1 MMMKT
6 GFVSIIG
13 RPNAGKSTLLNR
25 LVGEKVSIVSDK
37 SQTTRLAIQG
47 IYEDETTQIVFV
59 DTPGIH
65 KPKARLGERMNAQAF
80 GSLEGIDVV
89 VLLVDSSVPFGK
101 GDEYILERI
110 RFEKHLIIAFNKI
123 DQVNIHQIS
132 VLKDKYKKACPDAV
146 MVELSA
152 LKNALVNDF
161 LTTIK
166 SFLKQGPRYFPKA
179 TKTNVS
185 EAFRLTEFIR
195 EKVLFYTYEE
205 IPHSVAV
212 TIDQI
217 ESENDTRTIYASII
231 VEKDSQKGILIGE
244 KGQRIRSIRL
254 ATIRD
259 VKRHLKLEVAL
270 ELFVRV
276 EKNWRDSI
284 DKLKEFGLL

>member
-1 MMMKT
+1 MKT

-47 IYEDETTQIVFV
+47 IFDDDTTQIVFV

-110 RFEKHLIIAFNKI
+110 RFEKNLIIAFNKI

-132 VLKDKYKKACPDAV
+132 VLKDKYKKTCPDAV

-152 LKNALVNDF
+152 LKNALVDDF

-166 SFLKQGPRYFPKA
+166 SFLKEGPRYFPKA

-205 IPHSVAV
+205 IPHSIAV

-259 VKRHLKLEVAL
+259 VKRHLKLEVSL

>member
-1 MMMKT
+1 MMKT

-13 RPNAGKSTLLNR
+13 RPNAGKSTLLNS

-47 IYEDETTQIVFV
+47 IFDDDTTQIVFV

-110 RFEKHLIIAFNKI
+110 RFEKNLIIAFNKI

-152 LKNALVNDF
+152 LKNALVDDF

-166 SFLKQGPRYFPKA
+166 SFLKEGPRYFPKA

-259 VKRHLKLEVAL
+259 VKRHLKLEVSL

>member
-1 MMMKT
+1 MMKT

-47 IYEDETTQIVFV
+47 IFDDDTTQIVFV

-110 RFEKHLIIAFNKI
+110 RFEKNLIIAFNKI

-132 VLKDKYKKACPDAV
+132 VLKDKYKKVCPDAV

-152 LKNALVNDF
+152 LKNALVDDF

-166 SFLKQGPRYFPKA
+166 SFLKEGPRYFPKA

-259 VKRHLKLEVAL
+259 VKRHLKLEVSL

>member
-1 MMMKT
+1 MMKT

-13 RPNAGKSTLLNR
+13 RPNAGKSTLLNQ
-25 LVGEKVSIVSDK
+25 LVGEKISIVSDK
-37 SQTTRLAIQG
+37 SQTTRHAIQG
-47 IYEDETTQIVFV
+47 VYEDASAQIIFV

-89 VLLVDSSVPFGK
+89 VLLIDASVPFGK

-110 RFEKHLIIAFNKI
+110 RFEKNLIIAFNKI
-123 DQVNIHQIS
+123 DRVTIQSITT
-132 VLKDKYKKACPDAV
+132 LKARYASYFPEATL
-146 MVELSA
+146 VELSA
-152 LKNALVNDF
+152 LKNALVPDF
-161 LTTIK
+161 IETIK
-166 SFLKQGPRYFPKA
+166 GMLNEGPRYFPA
-179 TKTNVS
+179 LTKTNVN

-195 EKVLFYTYEE
+195 EKVLYYTYEE

-217 ESENDTRTIYASII
+217 ESEDDTRTIYASII
-231 VEKDSQKGILIGE
+231 VEKDSQKGILVGQ
-244 KGQRIRSIRL
+244 KGKRIRAIRL

-259 VKRHLKLEVAL
+259 VKRHLHLDVAL

>member
-1 MMMKT
+1 MMKT

-47 IYEDETTQIVFV
+47 IFEDDTTQIVFV

-110 RFEKHLIIAFNKI
+110 RFEKNLIIAFNKI
-123 DQVNIHQIS
+123 DHVNIHQIS

-152 LKNALVNDF
+152 LKNALVDDF

-166 SFLKQGPRYFPKA
+166 SFLKEGPRYFPKA

-217 ESENDTRTIYASII
+217 ESEHDTRTIYASII

>member
-1 MMMKT
+1 MMKT

-47 IYEDETTQIVFV
+47 IFDDDTTQIVFV

-89 VLLVDSSVPFGK
+89 VLLLDSSVPFGK
-101 GDEYILERI
+101 WDEYILERI
-110 RFEKHLIIAFNKI
+110 RFEKNLIIAFNKI

-152 LKNALVNDF
+152 LKNALVDDF

-166 SFLKQGPRYFPKA
+166 SFLKEGPRYFPKA

-259 VKRHLKLEVAL
+259 VKRHLKLEVSL

>member
-1 MMMKT
+1 MKT

-47 IYEDETTQIVFV
+47 IFDDDTTQIVFV

-110 RFEKHLIIAFNKI
+110 RFEKNLIIAFNKI

-152 LKNALVNDF
+152 LKNALVDDF

-166 SFLKQGPRYFPKA
+166 SFLKEGPRYFPKA

-259 VKRHLKLEVAL
+259 VKRHLKLEVSL